1 MTNPGHPAP
10 TLRERHKAQTR
21 NLILDAMVAAFAAG
35 EVDETSHEA
44 LARRA
49 GVARQTVYRH
59 FPDREALLSAV
70 WDRIN
75 AMVAAHGLPQTEAD
89 LVDRLAPLY
98 ARFDEEADLITVA
111 QGTPQGRAMRMA
123 VRERRAAAFRQ
134 AAASATA
141 ELSPEDATQAV
152 AVLQLLLG
160 GQAWIEM
167 RQQWGLSGAQAAR
180 ACGWAIQTL
189 LADLHARG
197 GRSLDEP
204 S

>member
-1 MTNPGHPAP
+1 MIDPGSPAP
-10 TLRERHKAQTR
+10 SLRERHKAQTR
-21 NLILDAMVAAFAAG
+21 NLILDALVAAFAAG
-35 EVDETSHEA
+35 EVDQTSHDA

-59 FPDREALLSAV
+59 FPDRDALLSAV

-75 AMVAAHGLPQTEAD
+75 AMVAAHGLPRTETD
-89 LVDRLAPLY
+89 LVDTLGPLY

-111 QGTPQGRAMRMA
+111 QGTPQGRAMRMS

-141 ELSPEDATQAV
+141 ELEPEDATQAV

-180 ACGWAIQTL
+180 ACGWAIRTL
-189 LADLHARG
+189 LTDLHRRG
-197 GRSLDEP
+197 GRPLDEP
-204 S
+204 T